1 MFMIVY
7 EMLRYGN
14 FLERKL
20 NIWEQIQ
27 LIIHAYSSMQQKR
40 EWLSYLLQQVDDT
53 EKRQVHNM
61 IDLIDTCLYQ
71 IYRTKEN
78 ILYVA
83 EYRDTSEIIESDEI
97 NGIINLNP

>member
-71 IYRTKEN
+71 IYGFLHH
-78 ILYVA
+78 I
-83 EYRDTSEIIESDEI
+83 
-97 NGIINLNP
+97 